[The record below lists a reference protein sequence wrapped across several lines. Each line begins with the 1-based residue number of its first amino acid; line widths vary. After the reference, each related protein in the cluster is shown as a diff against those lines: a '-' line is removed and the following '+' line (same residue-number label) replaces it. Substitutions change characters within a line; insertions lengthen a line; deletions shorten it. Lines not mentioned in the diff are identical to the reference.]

1 MATVARQLDG
11 RHSRPRPAFAA
22 AGAVLP
28 VLVVLTWRRL
38 VEIDHTFTV
47 PATELALIG
56 QVHIFEPLSLAA
68 KSAS

>member
-38 VEIDHTFTV
+38 VEIDHTFTG
-47 PATELALIG
+47 AR
-56 QVHIFEPLSLAA
+56 H
-68 KSAS
+68 